1 MSTSALYII
10 KIDTGNPDEDL
21 DAAMRRAVEFMSND
35 IDDTGGFAL
44 EIVVTDA
51 VGNFVTSHDYDPEEE
66 VLA

>member
-1 MSTSALYII
+1 MSALYII

-21 DAAMRRAVEFMSND
+21 DFAMRRAVEFMSND
-35 IDDTGGFAL
+35 IDDTGEFAL

-51 VGNFVTSHDYDPEEE
+51 VGNFVTAHDYDPEEE